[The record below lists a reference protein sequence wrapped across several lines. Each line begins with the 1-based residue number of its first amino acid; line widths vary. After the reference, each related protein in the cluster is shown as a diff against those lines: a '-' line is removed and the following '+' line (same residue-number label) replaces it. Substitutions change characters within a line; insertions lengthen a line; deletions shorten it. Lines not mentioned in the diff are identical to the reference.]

1 MKARFRGYEPT
12 RLTVAGSHHLAD
24 DLVPL
29 FPQVVV
35 VVSLHVLLEVPDV
48 VEPAVADRAHVLQV
62 LAQR

>member
-1 MKARFRGYEPT
+1 M